1 MITVKIFPTLRS
13 FLEPEFQGNGE
24 LSLPP
29 SEFPN
34 ETICIEELVSYLKI
48 PRDEVHM
55 VILNGQILR
64 DFKRVLE
71 DGDRVVLSPPIA
83 GG

>member
-13 FLEPEFQGNGE
+13 FLASGYQGNGE
-24 LSLPP
+24 LSLSP
-29 SEFPN
+29 SDFPN

-48 PRDEVHM
+48 PRDKVDM

>member
-1 MITVKIFPTLRS
+1 MITVKVFPTLRS
-13 FLEPEFQGNGE
+13 FLPPKMPGNAEFFVD
-24 LSLPP
+24 LSD
-29 SEFPN
+29 FGK
-34 ETICIEELVSYLKI
+34 ETGSIEELVTHLGI
-48 PRDEVHM
+48 PVREVHM

-64 DFKRVLE
+64 NFDRVLE